1 MAKQYFDDKR
11 LMSFGLLVGAA
22 VGVWA
27 GNRARDFASRQTTK
41 PNLINWDNARS
52 IATSMNRESTLSV
65 EERAKLDPYYVSLV
79 QKATPLVA
87 AYTGDE
93 LPESPDRVYVF
104 DRVDWINANIDG
116 FAKMFQPLEA
126 LNPLKD
132 NDRPRV
138 INVLWGNLS
147 QNVLSAELG
156 FMLGYLARRVLGQ
169 YDLALLGREPVTTGK
184 LYFVQPN
191 IAGLEKVLQMPSDDF
206 RLWLALHEVTHAF
219 EFESHPWVRQHVNG
233 LLEEYFGF
241 LGQDIENLKNGL
253 DSIKSFW
260 ERAHTPDGRNGN
272 WLELIMS
279 PEQRELFNRMQA
291 TMSIIE
297 GYSNHVM
304 NAVGRELI
312 PTYEVISK
320 RFERRQSQRS
330 PAEQLFAK
338 LTGLDIK
345 MEQYRQGEAFVNYVA
360 EQRGH
365 DTVRLLWQGPENMP
379 SMEELKQPELWIE
392 RVATKR
398 LSSQPADKPAATTTG
413 AGGESK
419 AADES

>member
-41 PNLINWDNARS
+41 PTLINWDNARS
-52 IATSMNRESTLSV
+52 IATSMNRESTLPV
-65 EERAKLDPYYVSLV
+65 AEREKLDPYYVSLV

-87 AYTGDE
+87 QYTGDE

-116 FAKMFQPLEA
+116 FAKMFEPLEA

-169 YDLALLGREPVTTGK
+169 YDLALLGREPVSAGK

-191 IAGLEKVLQMPSDDF
+191 IAGLERTLQMPSDDF

-219 EFESHPWVRQHVNG
+219 EFEAHPWVRQHVNG

-253 DSIKSFW
+253 DSVKAFW
-260 ERAHTPDGRNGN
+260 ERAHTTEGRNGN

-279 PEQRELFNRMQA
+279 PEQRDLFNRMQA

-304 NAVGRELI
+304 NA
-312 PTYEVISK
+312 
-320 RFERRQSQRS
+320 
-330 PAEQLFAK
+330 
-338 LTGLDIK
+338 
-345 MEQYRQGEAFVNYVA
+345 
-360 EQRGH
+360 
-365 DTVRLLWQGPENMP
+365 
-379 SMEELKQPELWIE
+379 
-392 RVATKR
+392 
-398 LSSQPADKPAATTTG
+398 
-413 AGGESK
+413 
-419 AADES
+419 